1 MKAMYGLRMV
11 LGERYRCDARAE
23 GDRMPTMVVT
33 HNVVDVDRW
42 LKGESERADAMGL
55 MGAVNVVGHVAQ
67 DGGTPWAFQA
77 TSTMFMRC

>member
-1 MKAMYGLRMV
+1 
-11 LGERYRCDARAE
+11 
-23 GDRMPTMVVT
+23 MPKMVVT

-67 DGGTPWAFQA
+67 DGSTPWAFQA